1 MKTTFLIAVAMT
13 MLLTD
18 SLVFAQDTTLTIT
31 PGGNVGIGT
40 TSPTERLSL
49 NGNIIFSRTASRMI
63 YVEPI
68 PNSFEVGR
76 QLTVKAGDAT
86 VGSFAQGGGD
96 LVLQAGMGYNSDQ
109 PGYHGGSIVI
119 RSGANYIN
127 GVEDGGAIIF
137 QTGGP
142 NNTFVERVRVL
153 ETGGVGIGT
162 TSPDQFLSVNGNA
175 SKVGG
180 GSWATFS
187 DRRMK
192 QDINPFSDGLSVLKG
207 IRPVTF
213 RYNGKLGY
221 PTDKTYVGV
230 IAQEIQSVAPYTV
243 DTYRARLDP
252 DDAEETDILR
262 FDGSALTY
270 IAINA
275 IKELD
280 AKVDELQELQKE
292 NQNLSSRLAH
302 LEALVKSLAAE
313 RTSGSVPAGE
323 AEAKRP
329 IGEVIH
335 LGRLELRFDINRA
348 SWSATTLDLTLTEFK
363 IVALLALRAGEDVGY
378 REIYDLV
385 HGKDFVAG
393 YGTEGYRANVRTFI
407 KRIRKKFRDID
418 SEFDQIHNYAGF
430 GYRWIAGP

>member
-13 MLLTD
+13 MLLTHG
-18 SLVFAQDTTLTIT
+18 LVSAQDTTLTIT

-63 YVEPI
+63 YVEPE
-68 PNSFEVGR
+68 PNGFTWGT

-96 LVLQAGMGYNSDQ
+96 LVLQGGFCFNISEPA
-109 PGYHGGSIVI
+109 YHGGNIVI
-119 RSGANYIN
+119 RSGGNYGN
-127 GVEDGGAIIF
+127 GIVNGGAIIF
-137 QTGGP
+137 KTGGP
-142 NNTFVERVRVL
+142 NSTFVECVRVL
-153 ETGGVGIGT
+153 ETGRVGIGT
-162 TSPDQFLSVNGNA
+162 TSPDQMLSVNGNA

-180 GSWATFS
+180 GTWATFS

-243 DTYRARLDP
+243 DTFRARLDP
-252 DDAEETDILR
+252 NDGEETDILR

-280 AKVDELQELQKE
+280 AKVDELRELQKE
-292 NQNLSSRLAH
+292 NQNLSSRLAQ

-313 RTSGSVPAGE
+313 RTSVGDGS
-323 AEAKRP
+323 
-329 IGEVIH
+329 
-335 LGRLELRFDINRA
+335 LGELR
-348 SWSATTLDLTLTEFK
+348 
-363 IVALLALRAGEDVGY
+363 
-378 REIYDLV
+378 
-385 HGKDFVAG
+385 
-393 YGTEGYRANVRTFI
+393 
-407 KRIRKKFRDID
+407 
-418 SEFDQIHNYAGF
+418 
-430 GYRWIAGP
+430 